1 MSFTIDVIPPSAR
14 NAKSIAAHKELYDRT
29 MDVIRVHN
37 PTDNDFAVYNDRRF
51 SNETYVIPN
60 KNKDIG
66 YGKGNNDVVRYIAQR
81 YVDKMGMEMINDKI
95 KKDWDKKKMAYRL
108 EERGQMEERYAL
120 KSSDPKLWDEVIKEL
135 WIGVVKRYQSDV
147 FEEPEPMTPRKEYG
161 SLAEEALD
169 RLRLVDSEIGVQTD
183 LETST
188 SQLDKNK
195 QDFIESI
202 Q

>member
-37 PTDNDFAVYNDRRF
+37 PTDNDFVVYNDRRF

-161 SLAEEALD
+161 SSAEEALD

>member
-120 KSSDPKLWDEVIKEL
+120 KSNDPKLWDEVIKEL

-147 FEEPEPMTPRKEYG
+147 FEESEPMTPRKEYG
-161 SLAEEALD
+161 SSAEEALD

>member
-120 KSSDPKLWDEVIKEL
+120 KSNDPKLWDEVIKEL

-161 SLAEEALD
+161 SSAEEALD

>member
-37 PTDNDFAVYNDRRF
+37 PTDNDFVVYNDRRF

-161 SLAEEALD
+161 SSAEEALD

-183 LETST
+183 LETSA
-188 SQLDKNK
+188 SQSDKNK